1 MRDFPVKVKMP
12 NRKSYMNANEL
23 ANWANAVCRKGSGKA
38 PFQPSDYPER
48 LKGHHCDCGVDENGY
63 TKGVFTLRPPHQ
75 RGGQGRRQSLYDL
88 RGVRMLLTFIN
99 HRL

>member
-23 ANWANAVCRKGSGKA
+23 ANWANAVNRKAGGKG
-38 PFQPSDYPER
+38 PFMPSDYPER

-63 TKGVFTLRPPHQ
+63 TKGIFTLRPLSSEEVKD
-75 RGGQGRRQSLYDL
+75 GGKAYMICDVCGCYSHL
-88 RGVRMLLTFIN
+88 
-99 HRL
+99 